1 MRVRFSLRPPKIM
14 QVNKITNLL
23 ELFYEQYKRQN
34 KENFF
39 LQSLKE
45 PKKKYSWEEVY
56 INIIKFSFI
65 QAFLSA
71 LLSVGLGLA
80 TAWLQIYFSFIGK
93 RFLRLLTFLK

>member
-1 MRVRFSLRPPKIM
+1 M

-56 INIIKFSFI
+56 INTIKFSEEI
-65 QAFLSA
+65 SIYLDKKKYLS
-71 LLSVGLGLA
+71 L
-80 TAWLQIYFSFIGK
+80 TIFS
-93 RFLRLLTFLK
+93 